1 VIEREKT
8 ALYHQPIPN
17 YGHKK
22 PKYNSVNLPFWLLS
36 SEPMLLVFDKIL
48 EGLMWGLERDTALL
62 FKQIKQKLWIKSL
75 PAQSEFA
82 KFLNAVNIP
91 VAWEDTSMTGQWHLP
106 CHQILYTVAFTTCHH
121 AFGWAIENIICWHRS
136 RCTPVPK
143 TNQQRKG
150 NLLWDVGLVPILG
163 N

>member
-1 VIEREKT
+1 MAIKNQSTTQWTYRSDFWVQNQCCWCLIRFWRASCGDRKGT
-8 ALYHQPIPN
+8 
-17 YGHKK
+17 
-22 PKYNSVNLPFWLLS
+22 LP
-36 SEPMLLVFDKIL
+36 LV
-48 EGLMWGLERDTALL
+48 

-82 KFLNAVNIP
+82 KFLNAFNIP